1 MEMKVHLHPDV
12 YEIVKQGS
20 KNVEARVNDE
30 KRRKLKVGDTLIF
43 LKRPL
48 EEENCK
54 ARVTDLKYFDT
65 FEQMGKNYDF
75 KRLYLESYTMDMW
88 LKELSR
94 FYSDEEIKKYG
105 VVAIEF
111 ELEKK

>member
-12 YEIVKQGS
+12 FEIVKNGV
-20 KNVEARVNDE
+20 KDVEARVNDE
-30 KRRKLKVGDTLIF
+30 KRKKLKIGDTLIF

-48 EEENCK
+48 EDEYLK
-54 ARVTDLKYFDT
+54 AQVIGLKYFKD
-65 FEQMGKNYDF
+65 FEEMGAFYEF
-75 KRLYLESYTMDMW
+75 KRLYLESYNLDMW

-94 FYSDEEIKKYG
+94 FYTKEEVEKDG

-111 ELEKK
+111 SPLDK

>member
-12 YEIVKQGS
+12 FEIVKNGV
-20 KNVEARVNDE
+20 KDVEARVNDE
-30 KRRKLKVGDTLIF
+30 KRKKLKVGDTLVF

-48 EEENCK
+48 EDEFLK
-54 ARVTDLKYFDT
+54 AQVTDLKYFKN
-65 FEQMGKNYDF
+65 FEEMGDFYEF
-75 KRLYLESYTMDMW
+75 KRLYLESYNLDMW

-94 FYSDEEIKKYG
+94 FYTKEEIDKDG

-111 ELEKK
+111 SLLNK